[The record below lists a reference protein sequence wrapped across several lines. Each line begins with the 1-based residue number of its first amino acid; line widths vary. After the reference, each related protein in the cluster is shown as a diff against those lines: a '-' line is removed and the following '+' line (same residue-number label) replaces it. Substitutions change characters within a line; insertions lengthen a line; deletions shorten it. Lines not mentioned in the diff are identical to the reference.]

1 MPKIAEK
8 VNTEKTKIPNLK
20 KGRFVEGVGRRKTSV
35 ARVRLFKAE
44 GNDGGKIEINGK
56 PFEKYFTLGN
66 HQKTVKSPFSKLD
79 LENAFKTTV
88 KVVGGG
94 VSSQAGAVRHGVARA
109 LVEFDEEF
117 RKKLRL
123 FGFLTRDPR
132 MVERKKFGLKK
143 ARRAPQWSK
152 R

>member
-8 VNTEKTKIPNLK
+8 INKDKTKTPILK

-44 GNDGGKIEINGK
+44 GNDGGNIEINGR
-56 PFEKYFTLGN
+56 PFEKYFTLRN
-66 HQKTVKSPFSKLD
+66 HQKTAKSPLTRLD
-79 LENAFKTTV
+79 LGNAFRATV

-94 VSSQAGAVRHGVARA
+94 VSSQADAVRHGIARA
-109 LVEFDEEF
+109 LVKFDEEF
-117 RKKLRL
+117 RKKLKL

>member
-8 VNTEKTKIPNLK
+8 VNTEKTNASHLK

-35 ARVRLFKAE
+35 ARVRLYKAE
-44 GNDGGKIEINGK
+44 GSEGGKIEINGR

-66 HQKTVKSPFSKLD
+66 YQKTVKSPLEKLD
-79 LENAFKTTV
+79 LGNAFRATV
-88 KVVGGG
+88 KVAGGG
-94 VSSQAGAVRHGVARA
+94 ISSQADAVRHGIARA
-109 LVEFDEEF
+109 LIEFNDDL
-117 RKKLRL
+117 RKKLKL

-132 MVERKKFGLKK
+132 MVERKKYGLKK